1 MDALDMDIY
10 AVGIKHE
17 RIIYLKYTNA
27 GAFIHMFQIFKMSA
41 KIYNTNNKF
50 IANF

>member
-27 GAFIHMFQIFKMSA
+27 GALFICFKFL
-41 KIYNTNNKF
+41 KCRLKF
-50 IANF
+50 IIQTTNL